1 MGSSRRNLKDPK
13 VTDFPKRVSTLET
26 QSPNGFSS
34 VTRGTFRIASDEG
47 LLVEGQAHVTGL
59 LSGTG
64 EIDWSGPGTFTGD
77 VEAQKFSAG
86 VGAFRTTFDNRGF
99 TSVGTGTRGAIG
111 GGGEQSF
118 SYEGRLNGSGFVFET
133 TGEYE
138 SEAWFGAG
146 SVRVSDLPSAS
157 SPTSLNVLLINS
169 DGQFYRGP
177 TYSSGGSGGDPGGG
191 GDNPKGLIYPFPLSE
206 AGDRWG
212 PRDYAPSPFHRGIDW
227 PKPAGTG
234 IPCSGDGTVIMAEN
248 TGDLW
253 GNYIRVD
260 HGDGIWT
267 AYAHMQPGGIY
278 VSVGQAV
285 TRGQI
290 IGGVGTTGPS
300 TGNHLHF
307 EVWIGGERVDPE
319 GYIGPE

>member
-1 MGSSRRNLKDPK
+1 MKHRNLKDP
-13 VTDFPKRVSTLET
+13 VIAPTTRYVRDL
-26 QSPNGFSS
+26 QGASPIGFSS
-34 VTRGTFRIASDEG
+34 VTRGGLRIASQEG
-47 LLVEGQAHVTGL
+47 LTVEGSILGVANNELGLPAH
-59 LSGTG
+59 
-64 EIDWSGPGTFTGD
+64 IDWRGTAVFQNGL
-77 VEAQKFSAG
+77 
-86 VGAFRTTFDNRGF
+86 
-99 TSVGTGTRGAIG
+99 SVGPLWNNPSGALIVGESSDPRLAHINGPLTARGHVFFPGDLTEEQATFIVGEDGMSESDMPVWLHGIAEESSAAGMRALAIN
-111 GGGEQSF
+111 
-118 SYEGRLNGSGFVFET
+118 SYNEVI
-133 TGEYE
+133 
-138 SEAWFGAG
+138 
-146 SVRVSDLPSAS
+146 SVPF
-157 SPTSLNVLLINS
+157 PTS
-169 DGQFYRGP
+169 
-177 TYSSGGSGGDPGGG
+177 GGGGDPGGG
-191 GDNPKGLIYPFPLSE
+191 GDNAKGLIYPFPLSE

-212 PRDYAPSPFHRGIDW
+212 PRNYAPSPFHRGIDW

-278 VSVGQAV
+278 VSVGQSV